1 MTHTANPVV
10 FCEVSINFSK
20 HLLFFT
26 KICDNVISQQNKL
39 EKLTMTENEIKLLD
53 MIRANDDPEQ
63 ALLTAVGVILDFLS
77 HHESTESISSVEL
90 PALV

>member
-1 MTHTANPVV
+1 
-10 FCEVSINFSK
+10 
-20 HLLFFT
+20 
-26 KICDNVISQQNKL
+26 
-39 EKLTMTENEIKLLD
+39 MTENEIKLLD